1 MNKVLK
7 SIILFFVG
15 QVLISCSSEEL
26 SGIGDKSDIL
36 SWYNSK
42 LADYVKLCQ
51 CSPQSM
57 YELYASDNE
66 DMIYWKIN
74 HNFREEVVYKGME
87 RDIFLQEIEKHFK
100 NPIKR
105 FCDIKVNPQFGRSFE
120 PSSLVSEDGK
130 KMEVFSSN
138 GLLFETEDGINWSD
152 GIKLNKALG
161 HSSINKVDGL
171 YMMVG
176 VSSDGNY
183 FDLYTSTD
191 KINYDFRGHLMSK
204 YIDIGNGDRFD
215 NLGNSYLLKTKDGT
229 YYLYYE
235 GATHKS
241 NWEICLMTCDD
252 LYAKREDGFV
262 GNWKQCPNNPIM
274 PCTKKDFAGE
284 TTHVY
289 CNPEIAK
296 GEDNQPLIVDG
307 KYYMYYLSYFYK
319 GNIYYTTLCRAFSTD
334 LIHWT
339 EEGTIFDNRDIPEG
353 GEARG
358 DNGDQSLCQFKG
370 KTYLFYTHNINSKGY
385 SVPNIRYAVDNR
397 PLEVLLRLKP

>member
-26 SGIGDKSDIL
+26 SGIGDKSDL
-36 SWYNSK
+36 LFWYNSK

-57 YELYASDNE
+57 YELYNSDSE

-74 HNFREEVVYKGME
+74 HNFREDVVHKGIDGE
-87 RDIFLQEIEKHFK
+87 TFRQQIEKYLKIPVH
-100 NPIKR
+100 R
-105 FCDIKVNPQFGRSFE
+105 FCDAKINPQLGSSYE
-120 PSSLVSEDGK
+120 PSSLISDDKEKIELFSPNGMYYESSDG
-130 KMEVFSSN
+130 V
-138 GLLFETEDGINWSD
+138 NWSK
-152 GIKLNKALG
+152 GIKLNVAPR
-161 HSSINKVDGL
+161 HFSVNKVDGI
-171 YMMVG
+171 YIMVG
-176 VSSDGNY
+176 TSSDY
-183 FDLYTSTD
+183 KYIDFYTSSD
-191 KINYDFRGHLMSK
+191 KINYEFRGHLLSTQT
-204 YIDIGNGDRFD
+204 DIGNGDRFD
-215 NLGNSYLLKTKDGT
+215 NMGNSYLLKNKDGK
-229 YYLYYE
+229 YFLFYE

-262 GNWKQCPNNPIM
+262 GNWKQCQENPIM
-274 PCTKKDFAGE
+274 PYSKKDFAGE
-284 TTHVY
+284 ATHVY

-339 EEGTIFDNRDIPEG
+339 EEGTIFDNRDIPDG